1 MHHNMN
7 RVTIKTPEEI
17 AKMRKAGILLSK
29 VMETVIKAVK
39 PGVTTKQLDKI
50 AYDMIIAN
58 GAKPSFL
65 NYHGFPA
72 TLCTSV
78 DDEVVHGIP
87 CDRELQDGE
96 ILSIDSG
103 LILDGW
109 QSDHAKTVGVGNIT
123 DKAKDLIKVTTDC
136 LYRGIDHMVVGA
148 RLGDVGAAIQQLA
161 EAHGYGVVRDM
172 CGHGIGK
179 NMHEP
184 PQLPNYGTP
193 GTGMMLKA
201 GMVIA
206 IEPMINLG
214 SWRIKILDDGWT
226 TITADGS
233 LSAHL
238 EHTVAITDEGPI
250 ILSRPE
256 DDK

>member
-1 MHHNMN
+1 
-7 RVTIKTPEEI
+7 
-17 AKMRKAGILLSK
+17 
-29 VMETVIKAVK
+29 
-39 PGVTTKQLDKI
+39 
-50 AYDMIIAN
+50 
-58 GAKPSFL
+58 
-65 NYHGFPA
+65 
-72 TLCTSV
+72 
-78 DDEVVHGIP
+78 
-87 CDRELQDGE
+87 
-96 ILSIDSG
+96 
-103 LILDGW
+103 
-109 QSDHAKTVGVGNIT
+109 
-123 DKAKDLIKVTTDC
+123 
-136 LYRGIDHMVVGA
+136 MVVGA

-233 LSAHL
+233 LSAHM